1 MLQESEKI
9 DGRKERKLIFGS
21 GRSARR
27 SWTKETTFQTMIDQ
41 STRKTPWDKQK
52 EYKKIELYKSM
63 IWTRNGPAAVASMRN
78 EEFSQAVFF
87 FQHTT

>member
-52 EYKKIELYKSM
+52 EYK
-63 IWTRNGPAAVASMRN
+63 
-78 EEFSQAVFF
+78 
-87 FQHTT
+87 